1 MKMPAYQNVYTAY
14 YMSLPPADCL
24 GGFMILDIIDNEYR
38 FYQMYKAETDAN
50 AAGGY

>member
-14 YMSLPPADCL
+14 YMSLLPADCL